1 MAQIMIV
8 KIVEV
13 QMKVYMSIVSQNIT
27 SYLIRAERI
36 AGNMPHTLTT
46 FIHHV
51 NNC

>member
-1 MAQIMIV
+1 MTQIMIV

-13 QMKVYMSIVSQNIT
+13 QVKIYMSMVSQNIT
-27 SYLIRAERI
+27 SYLIRAGRI
-36 AGNMPHTLTT
+36 AGNIPHTLTT

>member
-1 MAQIMIV
+1 MTQIMIV

-13 QMKVYMSIVSQNIT
+13 QMKVYMSMVSQNIT
-27 SYLIRAERI
+27 SYFIRAGRI
-36 AGNMPHTLTT
+36 AGNTPHTITT